1 MSVLAWAKGAAR
13 IIAAAGMPK
22 AATGIA
28 GKTGRFMFLHSSRG
42 RAQFTGCRFS
52 NGRVARRLGR
62 RRRAHR
68 SDGVGLV
75 ARRVT
80 AAIGSDM
87 HVVVVVG
94 GFVAEVRRP
103 AWLAD
108 PGVDLLPPDHVVV
121 PPPFGVS
128 QCITGYLVAE
138 FDAFRRVVVRD
149 HHVNRQPVGMP
160 PQGVL

>member
-28 GKTGRFMFLHSSRG
+28 RKTGRFMFLHSSRG

-52 NGRVARRLGR
+52 NGRVRFGDVAIVVARRSGR

-68 SDGVGLV
+68 PDRVGLV

-80 AAIGSDM
+80 AAIGRDM
-87 HVVVVVG
+87 HVIVVVG
-94 GFVAEVRRP
+94 GFVPEVCRP

-108 PGVDLLPPDHVVV
+108 PGVDLLSPDHVVDS
-121 PPPFGVS
+121 PPFGVS
-128 QCITGYLVAE
+128 QGITGDLVAE
-138 FDAFRRVVVRD
+138 FDAFR
-149 HHVNRQPVGMP
+149 
-160 PQGVL
+160 